1 MALMPRKPVAA
12 LVVPRV
18 VGTLL
23 FAGCVVSL
31 VPHALASERFPERP
45 IRVIVPFSP
54 GGGSDLVARMV
65 SEKMAEALGVSVLVD
80 NRPGAGSTLGTA
92 LVAQA
97 APDGH
102 TLLSS
107 SASFVFSPNFYANLP
122 YDPVKSFRPITMFAR
137 TPMVLVV
144 HPSLPV
150 KGLKELLELAR
161 RRPGEIL
168 YGSSGVGSNLHL
180 NTALIERMAGI
191 RLTHVPY
198 KGAGSAQTALMSG
211 EIQMLLTG
219 IQPAIPFLRT
229 GRMRALA
236 VSTKERLPVVP
247 EVPTLDEA
255 GVRGFDSAGWFG
267 LFAPART
274 PDSIAQRLH
283 QAASQAARNPV
294 VVKQLAG
301 EGSVAVGN
309 SSAEFTAF
317 VQAEIAKWAKL
328 IRELKI

>member
-1 MALMPRKPVAA
+1 M
-12 LVVPRV
+12 
-18 VGTLL
+18 G
-23 FAGCVVSL
+23 
-31 VPHALASERFPERP
+31 
-45 IRVIVPFSP
+45 
-54 GGGSDLVARMV
+54 
-65 SEKMAEALGVSVLVD
+65 EALGVSVLVD

-107 SASFVFSPNFYANLP
+107 SASFVFSPNFYTNLP

-150 KGLKELLELAR
+150 KGVKDLLEIAR

-198 KGAGSAQTALMSG
+198 KGAGLAQIALMSG

-229 GRMRALA
+229 GKMRALA

-267 LFAPART
+267 LFAPAGT

-283 QAASQAARNPV
+283 QAASRAARNPV

-309 SSAEFTAF
+309 SSVEFTAF
-317 VQAEIAKWAKL
+317 VHAEIAKWAKL